1 MKDIEQYLSE
11 LSIRGQ
17 DFLTTTLDQPMSYY
31 PSRNIQVDELE
42 QSEQIQE
49 VPEEQPEESSV
60 GAIQELN
67 EESMKE
73 FMERPVR
80 QESIQPEDLFVVEIG
95 PFSEMDMLIPP
106 DDLISLQPPVQTE
119 ETNEI
124 GDVRK
129 SLQTLCSAVSEVIDM
144 RVLRNLYR
152 DEYEEG
158 MHGLMTLKQWLM
170 NENGLLDRDEL
181 HRSFGEIYGWLLDI
195 MEVMV
200 KGRMNDETVD
210 ETLLASILNV
220 LLLPFLTQCVDK
232 QVLTRL
238 SSYDMDRLVNLC
250 VHGMLHDRLVTS
262 PSQDAKRHEGYQ
274 RILSSLCSTWD
285 VAQLVETILQQS
297 ADIEGQDY
305 DGKVQLV
312 FARMLARLRENRV
325 KTLRAG
331 DINKSWRES

>member
-80 QESIQPEDLFVVEIG
+80 QEPIQPEDLFVVEIG

-158 MHGLMTLKQWLM
+158 NAGL
-170 NENGLLDRDEL
+170 
-181 HRSFGEIYGWLLDI
+181 
-195 MEVMV
+195 
-200 KGRMNDETVD
+200 
-210 ETLLASILNV
+210 IL
-220 LLLPFLTQCVDK
+220 
-232 QVLTRL
+232 
-238 SSYDMDRLVNLC
+238 
-250 VHGMLHDRLVTS
+250 
-262 PSQDAKRHEGYQ
+262 
-274 RILSSLCSTWD
+274 
-285 VAQLVETILQQS
+285 
-297 ADIEGQDY
+297 
-305 DGKVQLV
+305 
-312 FARMLARLRENRV
+312 
-325 KTLRAG
+325 
-331 DINKSWRES
+331 

>member
-80 QESIQPEDLFVVEIG
+80 QEPIQPEDLFVVEIG

-220 LLLPFLTQCVDK
+220 LLLPFLT
-232 QVLTRL
+232 
-238 SSYDMDRLVNLC
+238 
-250 VHGMLHDRLVTS
+250 
-262 PSQDAKRHEGYQ
+262 
-274 RILSSLCSTWD
+274 
-285 VAQLVETILQQS
+285 
-297 ADIEGQDY
+297 
-305 DGKVQLV
+305 
-312 FARMLARLRENRV
+312 
-325 KTLRAG
+325 
-331 DINKSWRES
+331 

>member
-1 MKDIEQYLSE
+1 MKDIEKYMNE

-17 DFLTTTLDQPMSYY
+17 DFLSTTLDQPLPYY
-31 PSRNIQVDELE
+31 PSRSMQVDEP
-42 QSEQIQE
+42 EQIQE
-49 VPEEQPEESSV
+49 VPEELPEESSV
-60 GAIQELN
+60 LAVREPN
-67 EESMKE
+67 EESME
-73 FMERPVR
+73 ELIERPVR
-80 QESIQPEDLFVVEIG
+80 QESIQPEDLFVVDIG
-95 PFSEMDMLIPP
+95 PFSEIDMLIPA
-106 DDLISLQPPVQTE
+106 DDLGFLQPPSQTE
-119 ETNEI
+119 ETSEV

-144 RVLRNLYR
+144 RVLRSLYR

-170 NENGLLDRDEL
+170 NEDGLLDRDEL
-181 HRSFGEIYGWLLDI
+181 HRSFGEMYGWLLDI
-195 MEVMV
+195 MEIMV
-200 KGRMNDETVD
+200 KGVMNDETVD
-210 ETLLASILNV
+210 ETLLASVLNV

-297 ADIEGQDY
+297 TEIEGQDY

-312 FARMLARLRENRV
+312 FARMLDRLRENRV

-331 DINKSWRES
+331 DINKSWKES